1 MDICFECKIKKA
13 ITILL
18 CGECDDKLKEQI
30 KKKMGRIGIG
40 HLKIISYLNNKQ
52 ETITKYYIN

>member
-18 CGECDDKLKEQI
+18 CGECDKLKRRC
-30 KKKMGRIGIG
+30 GRIGIG

>member
-30 KKKMGRIGIG
+30 KRRCGIIGIG
-40 HLKIISYLNNKQ
+40 HMKIISTNNKQ